1 MYYSVYGENF
11 YMYATCFLD
20 IFLSLLLVFV
30 ASRRYRPTTTIII
43 ITREVRQ
50 PLFSIFETKR
60 TEWHIQYP
68 IPPPRI
74 FRFGRICKNARRRIR
89 IIVGFVVWYPFFV
102 YTKKNPAQMVL
113 FIYICCHSFSFLTF
127 SLTQKH
133 THTKTFANLLTS
145 TLTEYSQSLFFFRR
159 AINKYVYCVHN
170 KETHTHT

>member
-1 MYYSVYGENF
+1 MYYIMYYSVYGENF

-74 FRFGRICKNARRRIR
+74 IRFGRICKNVRRRIR
-89 IIVGFVVWYPFFV
+89 IIVGFVVWYPF
-102 YTKKNPAQMVL
+102 L
-113 FIYICCHSFSFLTF
+113 FILKKTQRKWFYSSIFVVIRFLFFFTF
-127 SLTQKH
+127 SLTQ
-133 THTKTFANLLTS
+133 THTPKPLLIYWPQLS
-145 TLTEYSQSLFFFRR
+145 PSIHNHYFSL
-159 AINKYVYCVHN
+159 
-170 KETHTHT
+170 EEQ